1 MPWAD
6 EDPDLLQQFGDL
18 VFIKH
23 LDGPL
28 FFGFASRFQE
38 IIRSKPHIK
47 VVIIRMGRVPYVD
60 QSGLYALEEAVSD
73 LHAQN
78 ITVAVTGLRGQPKDM
93 LAGINLVPGLVPA
106 ELNFPTFQDGTVWLK
121 QNLRDRIKS

>member
-1 MPWAD
+1 
-6 EDPDLLQQFGDL
+6 
-18 VFIKH
+18 
-23 LDGPL
+23 
-28 FFGFASRFQE
+28 
-38 IIRSKPHIK
+38 
-47 VVIIRMGRVPYVD
+47 MGRVPYVD